1 MILNTTYLDKEKKK
15 LIIQKVGKSLSLWD
29 SIFNTIKG
37 SHRMII
43 DSYSSGFEGF
53 LRKDNNILYA
63 SIENRNLGII
73 VRISNNYETISWLIP
88 FYKLGI
94 YKSRKFSIHSEGQYI
109 KFRIDKNYI
118 MNKRFISNMFELK
131 VQYNN
136 QYKAKI
142 S

>member
-1 MILNTTYLDKEKKK
+1 MILNTTYLDKEKEK

-29 SIFNTIKG
+29 SIFNTIRG
-37 SHRMII
+37 SHRMIV
-43 DSYSSGFEGF
+43 DSYSSGFESF

-63 SIENRNLGII
+63 SIENKTLGII

-94 YKSRKFSIHSEGQYI
+94 YKSRQFSIHSEGQYI

-118 MNKRFISNMFELK
+118 MNKKFISNMFELK
-131 VQYNN
+131 VQYNK
-136 QYKAKI
+136 QHKAKI